1 MPTSQDVDGLLD
13 RYSADV
19 VHFTY
24 PVKWP
29 TRRPYIFEPH
39 DIQHCHFPEFFSED
53 VLHWRHRAYGEGIR
67 NAAFVV
73 CGTWWTK
80 RDIMRNYGVGADK
93 VAVVPRNSVM
103 ARTELSPERE
113 AEVAAEAKL
122 PKHFAYYPAM
132 TFPHKNHLR
141 LLEAMRLLRDR
152 KGIKIFLVCTGRPYK
167 PFHPKLL
174 EAVQAYGLQKQVM
187 FLGSV
192 SPELLAT
199 CYKRAH
205 FIVFPS
211 LLEGLS
217 QSLLESLYHFKAIV
231 AAKQSSIPE
240 TIGDAGLLFDAL
252 NVDEIADVLE
262 RAWLDT
268 GLLKALRA
276 KTRANLARYKW
287 DRALIALTACY
298 KYAAG
303 WTLTANE
310 REALD
315 RALLEY
321 SPEERQE
328 ANG

>member
-1 MPTSQDVDGLLD
+1 
-13 RYSADV
+13 
-19 VHFTY
+19 
-24 PVKWP
+24 
-29 TRRPYIFEPH
+29 
-39 DIQHCHFPEFFSED
+39 
-53 VLHWRHRAYGEGIR
+53 
-67 NAAFVV
+67 
-73 CGTWWTK
+73 
-80 RDIMRNYGVGADK
+80 
-93 VAVVPRNSVM
+93 
-103 ARTELSPERE
+103 
-113 AEVAAEAKL
+113 
-122 PKHFAYYPAM
+122 
-132 TFPHKNHLR
+132 
-141 LLEAMRLLRDR
+141 MRLLRDR